1 MNKQLIC
8 PECKMTGFH
17 KMSCDSKGRRDTIKT
32 QHTWRELNDK
42 REALE
47 EQHELLGR
55 RYDELTKLV
64 RKQGKDRVVDDY
76 NKYLMNYAK
85 DWDRL

>member
-1 MNKQLIC
+1 MYVARLTARRTVVIEVIKMNNKV
-8 PECKMTGFH
+8 P
-17 KMSCDSKGRRDTIKT
+17 KT
-32 QHTWRELNDK
+32 PTWRELNDK
-42 REALE
+42 LEELE

-55 RYDELTKLV
+55 RYDELTKLI
-64 RKQGKDRVVDDY
+64 RKQGKDKVVDDY

>member
-1 MNKQLIC
+1 MYVARLTARRTVVIEVIKMNKEV
-8 PECKMTGFH
+8 P
-17 KMSCDSKGRRDTIKT
+17 KT
-32 QHTWRELNDK
+32 PTWRELNDK
-42 REALE
+42 LEELE

-55 RYDELTKLV
+55 RYDDLTRLI
-64 RKQGKDRVVDDY
+64 RKQGKDKVVDDY

>member
-1 MNKQLIC
+1 MYVARLTARRTVVIEVIKMNKEV
-8 PECKMTGFH
+8 P
-17 KMSCDSKGRRDTIKT
+17 KT
-32 QHTWRELNDK
+32 PTWRELNDK
-42 REALE
+42 LEELE

-55 RYDELTKLV
+55 RYDELTRLI
-64 RKQGKDRVVDDY
+64 RKQGKDKVVDDY